1 MFVFT
6 LLIVFLATA
15 THLYLGAQNTICGRI
30 RPMRTIRIVHF
41 SKIFHIVCSI
51 CPNVNQGVNL
61 VKLGVGRI

>member
-6 LLIVFLATA
+6 LLIVFLAT
-15 THLYLGAQNTICGRI
+15 HLYVGAQNIIFGRI